1 MTQRLLLAIWLLAAG
16 GLVHAQPVPSAG
28 QARTASPVAGP
39 VGSATPTQTDG
50 DVLALEGRL
59 RARPSA
65 AADALEAAAQRAPA
79 GSARQV
85 ELLVGEAA
93 YRAVTHDGA
102 AVEQLAQRLETLAGP
117 VAQAGALAVRADW
130 QIRHESLGRAE
141 RLLTD
146 ALALLPA
153 NAPVSLRVRLMRR
166 HGRALEGLGRLE
178 ASVRVQ
184 QLALQLSEPF
194 APAWLKSEQRAALAY
209 TYHLAEQPDRAW
221 SLNAEALDLARAAAD
236 ELALS
241 GAMTTQGILLGARG
255 RVAEE
260 LQAMQAAI
268 DHAQRA
274 GAKREEVLGMA
285 NLADFYLKRQE
296 FATALDL
303 ARRAL
308 PLAREVRDPITES
321 VALANAGLAL
331 IALGKTDEGLRL
343 VRQSLL
349 LEERAGSITAMAQI
363 ELELG
368 LTLERAGH
376 LPQAWSALMEHRR
389 LAAEV
394 FQREHQQAMLEL
406 QEGFDHDTRQR
417 ELALLKAENA
427 LKEAQLEGRQ
437 LRQQLSAGAVAA
449 GVLLLAVVVV
459 LVRRMRHSN
468 RALRDS
474 NALLKVASERDPLTG
489 LANRRHFQAVMQQAQ
504 AATALADTTGTADA
518 ADALEGSLLLIDVDH
533 FKRINDT
540 HGHAAGDAVLVEVAA
555 RLVATLREQDLT
567 VRWGGEEF
575 LVYTRG
581 LPPEQVDVMA
591 ERLLAA
597 IGGTPV
603 KLGAQRIAVT
613 ASIGFATFPMLP
625 ERRPIDWERAVD
637 LVDKAMYLA
646 KAHGR
651 NRAYGVRALTTDHR
665 RPGTAPDEL
674 ESAWRSGRADL
685 SRVDGPVL
693 ETAPQG
699 DARSAG
705 ATATASTSAASTASA
720 ASAAVDPA
728 VSSTTTH

>member
-1 MTQRLLLAIWLLAAG
+1 
-16 GLVHAQPVPSAG
+16 
-28 QARTASPVAGP
+28 
-39 VGSATPTQTDG
+39 
-50 DVLALEGRL
+50 
-59 RARPSA
+59 
-65 AADALEAAAQRAPA
+65 
-79 GSARQV
+79 
-85 ELLVGEAA
+85 
-93 YRAVTHDGA
+93 
-102 AVEQLAQRLETLAGP
+102 
-117 VAQAGALAVRADW
+117 
-130 QIRHESLGRAE
+130 
-141 RLLTD
+141 
-146 ALALLPA
+146 
-153 NAPVSLRVRLMRR
+153 
-166 HGRALEGLGRLE
+166 
-178 ASVRVQ
+178 VQ

-321 VALANAGLAL
+321 VALANAGLAR